1 MIIARQDAPKSE
13 VILTVTIST
22 EEVKKAYHKALEKI
36 AENIEIKGFRKGKA
50 PVSLVEKEVDKKL
63 IYEEVLKDLISDS
76 YKKAVDQEQIRPIIP
91 PKAEMVYPELS
102 RGVATEEGKDWIIKF
117 TACLKPPVKLK
128 AYKKAIQNLKVS
140 KKPKLFVPGKPEPDE
155 KDTKPT
161 LDEILTTLLTESEV
175 EISDLLASEEA
186 NRQLSKLVD
195 QLQKLGLT
203 VDQYIASKNTTVE
216 NLRAGYLNQAKDT
229 LKLEFILDEIANSE
243 NITVTDDD
251 IKKALESV
259 PDEKEKEAL
268 KKEQYYLS
276 AIIRKQKTIEFLEN
290 I

>member
-1 MIIARQDAPKSE
+1 MNITKQDAPKSE
-13 VILTVTIST
+13 VILTATISQ
-22 EEVKKAYHKALEKI
+22 EEVKKAYNKALEKI
-36 AENIEIKGFRKGKA
+36 AQEVEIKGFRKGKA
-50 PVSLVEKEVDKKL
+50 PISLVEKEVDKKI

-76 YKKAVDQEQIRPIIP
+76 YKKAVEQEKIRPIIP
-91 PKAEMVYPELS
+91 PKAELI
-102 RGVATEEGKDWIIKF
+102 ATEEGKDWVIKF

-128 AYKKAIQNLKVS
+128 DYKKAIQNLKAS
-140 KKPKLFVPGKPEPDE
+140 KKPKLIVPGKPEPDE
-155 KDTKPT
+155 KETKPT
-161 LDEILTTLLTESEV
+161 LDEILTTLLTESFV

-186 NRQLSKLVD
+186 NRQLSKLID

-243 NITVTDDD
+243 NITVTEAD
-251 IKKALESV
+251 IQKALDTV
-259 PDEKEKEAL
+259 PDAKEKEAL

-290 I
+290 L